1 MPSIDFLSEK
11 IKFVPK
17 KQNKLRSWIKDVV
30 RLEGRLLSSLVY
42 VFCRDSYLLTLNS
55 NYLNHDT
62 LTDIVTFDYSEGGD
76 IDGEIYI
83 SLERVRENAE
93 QLEIEFE
100 DELHRVMIHG
110 VLHLLG
116 FKDKNPSQKSAMR
129 KKEEAC
135 LSLLK

>member
-1 MPSIDFLSEK
+1 MPYINFLSEK

-17 KQNKLRSWIKDVV
+17 KQNKLRSWIKDVAG
-30 RLEGRLLSSLVY
+30 LEGRHVSSLVY
-42 VFCRDSYLLTLNS
+42 IFCRDSYLLAINRE
-55 NYLNHDT
+55 YLNHDT

-76 IDGEIYI
+76 LDGEIYI
-83 SLERVRENAE
+83 SLDRVRENAGK
-93 QLEIEFE
+93 LEIAFE

-110 VLHLLG
+110 VLHILG

>member
-1 MPSIDFLSEK
+1 
-11 IKFVPK
+11 
-17 KQNKLRSWIKDVV
+17 
-30 RLEGRLLSSLVY
+30 
-42 VFCRDSYLLTLNS
+42 
-55 NYLNHDT
+55 LNHDT

-76 IDGEIYI
+76 LDGEIYI
-83 SLERVRENAE
+83 SLDRVRENAGK
-93 QLEIEFE
+93 LEIAFE

-110 VLHLLG
+110 VLHILG